1 MGLSVQTII
10 KELNTS
16 IIYEPIKEED
26 KMQIVQRLTEIEY
39 RLSLSGDEK
48 L

>member
-16 IIYEPIKEED
+16 IIYDPISE
-26 KMQIVQRLTEIEY
+26 V
-39 RLSLSGDEK
+39 LSNLDFKGI
-48 L
+48 